1 MEVSIEPQPVS
12 AKPCCGKVLI
22 DFPSQRQANIV
33 RDTLEVDAEVRVC
46 VCVCARVCVC
56 VCACLYACVVSICA
70 HVPVSLRV
78 FLW

>member
-33 RDTLEVDAEVRVC
+33 RDTLEVDAEVRVHVSC
-46 VCVCARVCVC
+46 LFVLMCLSLSVSFSGDAFIRVI
-56 VCACLYACVVSICA
+56 LFQ
-70 HVPVSLRV
+70 H
-78 FLW
+78 